1 MSFEESY
8 YDPYQ
13 KKKSRFSPEEDK
25 MLAELVKNKKNQT
38 WKEIA
43 KSFPGRNAAQCR
55 DRYNQYLFKKIENKP
70 WTPEEDK
77 LIIDLYR
84 EFGPHWVKISNFLP
98 GRSGNNVKN
107 HWNTALVKY
116 HGIPYRVTKQERRS
130 KKLKWSERTCQV
142 EQAHDDCPVSIRNL
156 LAFVE

>member
-1 MSFEESY
+1 
-8 YDPYQ
+8 
-13 KKKSRFSPEEDK
+13 